1 MVARPADSSRRSYD
15 GIFADAVTRHRHIEN
30 QPLGHAP
37 TPDDTPP
44 ADGRRAADAALA
56 DAQAACAALSARLAA
71 LPTDASADDRR
82 RALLQLAPALQAAQ
96 LAVVRLTAAEPPA
109 PALGADDL
117 TGLADAAGLAAACT
131 VLDVQFPD
139 TPLTLLAVDVDHLR
153 HVNDAWSRAT
163 GDAVLAAVA
172 GALRAQS
179 RPQDVLARVEADR
192 FVVALGGPVSTTR
205 ALLVA
210 ERLRAA
216 IEGHA
221 WAALAAGLRVTASVG
236 VAARAPGETL
246 DEALARAAAALHE
259 CKRGGRNQVRSRA

>member
-1 MVARPADSSRRSYD
+1 M
-15 GIFADAVTRHRHIEN
+15 E
-30 QPLGHAP
+30 QAP
-37 TPDDTPP
+37 PPDDCPAAPP
-44 ADGRRAADAALA
+44 ATDDALA
-56 DAQAACAALSARLAA
+56 DARAACAALATSLAA
-71 LPTDASADDRR
+71 LPPDARR
-82 RALLQLAPALQAAQ
+82 HALLQLAPALQAAQ
-96 LAVVRLTAAEPPA
+96 LALVRLTAAEPPA
-109 PALGADDL
+109 PALGADHL

-131 VLDVQFPD
+131 VLGVQFPD
-139 TPLTLLAVDVDHLR
+139 TPLMLLAVDVDHLG

-172 GALRAQS
+172 GVLRAQS

-221 WAALAAGLRVTASVG
+221 WAALGAGLRVSASVG
-236 VAARAPGETL
+236 VAARAPGESL
-246 DEALARAAAALHE
+246 DEALARTAAALQE